1 MRTSASNLGFDLE
14 PAGSNERSEVNPSA
28 LEILAKIKK
37 RQVLACQVLLFD
49 LEPAGSNE
57 RTK

>member
-37 RQVLACQVLLFD
+37 KTSASLPGF
-49 LEPAGSNE
+49 
-57 RTK
+57 TF